1 MWSHHGIIIS
11 SLRRHM
17 GNNAS
22 NFTNQYVVCSTK
34 CWGVHQQNKTS
45 NPFSV
50 QTKKYCHI
58 HNFLAYQLHF
68 HIFVHIN
75 PWRVKCVAIYQS
87 DINILYSP
95 GDHWAQFVLECG
107 KGSHHKIPSST
118 IINAAVTDSFCK
130 GTLSKTSICVS
141 NNPRMCDASD
151 DMVTWERFSYQQYW
165 PFVRV
170 WSVTRTFVLFS

>member
-1 MWSHHGIIIS
+1 MASLSHHWDAIWAITHLILPTNMWFAPLNVEVYINKIKHQILSVSRPKILSYTQLFSIS
-11 SLRRHM
+11 ITLSHL
-17 GNNAS
+17 
-22 NFTNQYVVCSTK
+22 C
-34 CWGVHQQNKTS
+34 
-45 NPFSV
+45 P
-50 QTKKYCHI
+50 
-58 HNFLAYQLHF
+58 
-68 HIFVHIN
+68 HIN

-87 DINILYSP
+87 DINIWYSP